1 MWLRLDRRVVPA
13 APENKNEIKQGVVMR
28 FKFANRVAAWAF
40 AVASA
45 AMLSAF
51 ADGAKRPMT
60 LVVMVDGLRADAVE
74 TGEMPNLERLRAGK
88 WQPSYKSAWS
98 VTGEITPGSAPT

>member
-40 AVASA
+40 TVASA
-45 AMLSAF
+45 AMLPAF

-60 LVVMVDGLRADAVE
+60 LVVMVDGLRADAVIYL
-74 TGEMPNLERLRAGK
+74 PKRAHRGDEL
-88 WQPSYKSAWS
+88 A
-98 VTGEITPGSAPT
+98 IAIALLAA